1 MTPEEQA
8 KFAADIRRFSP
19 KDIDRLH
26 RVLFR
31 LQEDLID
38 FTPASVNREYFT
50 ICTEDRHPTNN
61 QDPCLQWLLNLLHT
75 DAEVPLNEKFLDIL
89 QEANIVLTT
98 DATTEGGTDYDEA
111 ARANTSETPSSLLDR
126 PDSPDYPDENDPRWQ
141 QAVAL
146 DNRKLASQA
155 LEQWRHKLQL
165 RRQAYLE
172 YEDPAM
178 NETADRFYQR
188 NLASKS
194 LSHWHNTVKEIQ
206 DMDKVADNFR
216 GRRDAAFALKQWTL
230 AARENLFT
238 RMKHEQLLHRAL
250 GTWRE
255 KTRDIREM
263 EAAADEISSRRALRN
278 TLEKMVA
285 NKSQIVQAE
294 SMAVLVYQGN
304 LVRKIFT
311 RWLVHLEEIQLNDR
325 RAEAAAD
332 YFASKHVLQKWR
344 EKTRLLQ
351 QEKQTRQSRKHILAF
366 RYFRKWRAFVRKSK
380 NTQYTEAYKS
390 MRRKV
395 KMNIARAVLNNWRE
409 KTARIQA
416 MNTTADDFRTRKDAE
431 NARRMAHAAIV
442 TMYNKSEQTQEANQ
456 QADLFFKK
464 KLIERL
470 RIFGSN
476 WLVHTRRNLENQK
489 RADEYRATRTASYAL
504 LTLRNWR
511 NAAFRTRRLQE
522 DADVLFQRNEKKKAL
537 GYLQRWRQA
546 VVGRNEAEEGPENSL
561 IPATPAARRN
571 QLLASTTP
579 AYTPA
584 TGLFGAGER
593 LIEEEEE

>member
-8 KFAADIRRFSP
+8 KFAVDIRRFSP

-61 QDPCLQWLLNLLHT
+61 RDPCLQWLLNLLHT